1 MRPRYLR
8 TIGVQRG
15 FQYAER
21 GYFRIRVG
29 ACLEV
34 LRRKLQVPVDGRAIA
49 MRKIFDDLGK
59 AETDSPELHY
69 SKNAVP
75 KPFGKMDH
83 RRTRRARV
91 QVPLLVYGYAPNGD
105 PFSEQAHTIEINAHG
120 ALIALKTAMR
130 PGERLLLTNET
141 NQKTVECKVQSL
153 ATGQGQV
160 IVVAVAFSTPAPEF
174 WRKLSQ

>member
-1 MRPRYLR
+1 MRTDTPEAW
-8 TIGVQRG
+8 V
-15 FQYAER
+15 R
-21 GYFRIRVG
+21 GYLDILG
-29 ACLEV
+29 GKPQV
-34 LRRKLQVPVDGRAIA
+34 LGDDGAIA
-49 MRKIFDDLGK
+49 MRKIFDDRGQ
-59 AETDSPELHY
+59 AETDVDERNT
-69 SKNAVP
+69 SKSSAA

-91 QVPLLVYGYAPNGD
+91 QVPMLVYGYAPNGD

-120 ALIALKTAMR
+120 ALIAMKTAMR

-160 IVVAVAFSTPAPEF
+160 IVVAVAFAAPAPEF